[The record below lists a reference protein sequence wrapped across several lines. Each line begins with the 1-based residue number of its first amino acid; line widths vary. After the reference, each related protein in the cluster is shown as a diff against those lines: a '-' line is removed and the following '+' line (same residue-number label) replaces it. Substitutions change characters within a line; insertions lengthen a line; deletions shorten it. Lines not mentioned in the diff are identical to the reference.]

1 MIHVNDE
8 FTKCERDKLLE
19 DENNEE
25 TVQEQQE

>member
-8 FTKCERDKLLE
+8 FTKCERDKTME